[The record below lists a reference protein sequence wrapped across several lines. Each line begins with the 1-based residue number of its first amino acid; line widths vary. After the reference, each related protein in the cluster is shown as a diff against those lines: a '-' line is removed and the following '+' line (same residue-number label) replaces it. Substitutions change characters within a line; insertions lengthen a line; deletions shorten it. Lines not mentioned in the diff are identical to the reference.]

1 MLVVVF
7 QYGNKSLALFVVLSF
22 WDQIFF
28 VYLVLLEELLNIF
41 RASFALVEKLYEA
54 ELDFA

>member
-41 RASFALVEKLYEA
+41 PASFALVEKLYEA
-54 ELDFA
+54 

>member
-41 RASFALVEKLYEA
+41 RASFSLVEKLYEA

>member
-41 RASFALVEKLYEA
+41 PASFALVEKLYEA